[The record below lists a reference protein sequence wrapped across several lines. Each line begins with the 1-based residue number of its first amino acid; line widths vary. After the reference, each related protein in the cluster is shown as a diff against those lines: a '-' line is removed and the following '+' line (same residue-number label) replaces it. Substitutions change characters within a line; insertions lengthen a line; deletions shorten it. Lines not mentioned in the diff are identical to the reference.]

1 LVKKKSARRDTYLYH
16 LKQGKKIKRTGIT
29 NNPERREREHRSAGK
44 RFSHIYVH
52 PYPMSRET
60 ALEREKKYKR

>member
-1 LVKKKSARRDTYLYH
+1 MVKKKAKRDTYLYH

-29 NNPERREREHRSAGK
+29 NNPERREQEHRSAGK